1 MAPRDQLFLPAGPFF
16 TLLPGVCGPRRT
28 FFLAARAR
36 ARPARAPR
44 FEQILSG
51 PAAAAAM
58 AAAGPRHDAVA
69 GASLR
74 KELSAGSLLKHDEE
88 QHQSWDPQRMQ
99 GAWAAWYT
107 GTLSHG
113 GSGGKREA
121 RALVRS
127 AVRPGGRSPTDVAAL
142 LAVAVGLVGG
152 GVEEVADIALVG
164 ELDLRTRRFEMNLN
178 GYPTPAR
185 GP

>member
-1 MAPRDQLFLPAGPFF
+1 M
-16 TLLPGVCGPRRT
+16 
-28 FFLAARAR
+28 AARAR
-36 ARPARAPR
+36 ARPAQAPR

-51 PAAAAAM
+51 PAA

-74 KELSAGSLLKHDEE
+74 KAFGKESSAGSLLKHDEE

-164 ELDLRTRRFEMNLN
+164 ELDLRTRRFEKMNLN